1 MKAYGKINLTL
12 RVIRK
17 RNDGYHDLQMINTRI
32 SLYDTIK
39 IKETKGVD
47 EVLYYNAPKNTN
59 GEDLVLRVLQEF
71 KKRYSIVTKHKIV
84 IKKNIP
90 FGAGLGGVSM
100 DIAEILNYI
109 NIKEKL
115 FLNKSELIDFSKIYG
130 ADIPYG
136 FYKNTCLVEGIGE
149 IITPIDI
156 ENLPHKLLLIN
167 PNIYISTKTVFD
179 NVCQYDA
186 ELTTHQII
194 NNINELN
201 FYNSLEKA
209 CFIIEPKI
217 NELKQQLSKYGPCFM
232 SGSGSSL
239 ILVPNT
245 KMTVRNIKNE
255 LPNCEVKSIKIM
267 KG

>member
-1 MKAYGKINLTL
+1 M
-12 RVIRK
+12 
-17 RNDGYHDLQMINTRI
+17 
-32 SLYDTIK
+32 
-39 IKETKGVD
+39 
-47 EVLYYNAPKNTN
+47 
-59 GEDLVLRVLQEF
+59 
-71 KKRYSIVTKHKIV
+71 
-84 IKKNIP
+84 
-90 FGAGLGGVSM
+90 
-100 DIAEILNYI
+100 
-109 NIKEKL
+109 
-115 FLNKSELIDFSKIYG
+115 
-130 ADIPYG
+130 
-136 FYKNTCLVEGIGE
+136 
-149 IITPIDI
+149 
-156 ENLPHKLLLIN
+156 LLIN
-167 PNIYISTKTVFD
+167 PNIYISTKAVFD
-179 NVCQYDA
+179 KVCQYDA

-245 KMTVRNIKNE
+245 KMTVRNIKKE